1 MEFDITNVKFH
12 FKFLKIFVTKHLKK
26 KKKIEN
32 TTLALP
38 LWQDLYKTR
47 HC

>member
-12 FKFLKIFVTKHLKK
+12 FKFLKNFVTKHLK